1 MRVCRQRIPV
11 KERRKDEK
19 RRGLRKTDV
28 VEEFEFG
35 PAIDATHIA
44 SPGAMARCT
53 RCTDDVVLVPH

>member
-1 MRVCRQRIPV
+1 VT
-11 KERRKDEK
+11 ERRKDEK